1 MSKIPAF
8 LTGVNNLLKS
18 HPVCFTN
25 SFLIALSAGG
35 ERIFQTVVFQCPKDV
50 YTAWYYGWIFLFS
63 PFFALFICAMVM
75 NNTFWLHAMVANI
88 ERTIKTPVQRML
100 QKACVKT
107 FCTSLVVPSTWLFVS
122 LLDGEYVACSL
133 SKTPDDKSSL
143 DYQHFKAMSQMCG
156 WAFLVLVIVVGTVCT
171 CYMRCCD
178 KKTYLE
184 ARYAS
189 VYTSVEDQVLEK
201 EMQEKA
207 QIVAQQHVG
216 ALFESNMPA
225 KEVWDKIAKMDVTKD
240 ATTNYYSPLQKWSSS
255 KV

>member
-75 NNTFWLHAMVANI
+75 NNTFWRACHGCKY
-88 ERTIKTPVQRML
+88 RTDDTKL
-100 QKACVKT
+100 QSKECCQSLCQN
-107 FCTSLVVPSTWLFVS
+107 FLQSLVVPSTWLFVS

-201 EMQEKA
+201 EMQENA

-225 KEVWDKIAKMDVTKD
+225 KEVWDKIAKMDVTKN
-240 ATTNYYSPLQKWSSS
+240 ATTNYYSPLQKWNSS
-255 KV
+255 